1 MHQKSNLPPLAA
13 LQAFEAAARL
23 GSFTA
28 AAGALNSTQPAISQH
43 VHRLEADLGLRLFER
58 QPRGVRLTRPGQQ
71 LYEVVADGLSRL
83 AQGYAEARRHSGS
96 AVINLVTDFAVATYW
111 ILPRLRRFRD
121 AHPDVD
127 VRIITSQQPLLPDQ
141 AEADIAILFTRG
153 STLQAPSR
161 QLFREA
167 VTPVVSPLLLDRL
180 QLPAKLT
187 SLTALPLLQLE
198 ADYHSGW
205 FDWPALFPRLG
216 LGRVPRE
223 AELIFNNYTLL
234 LQAALSGQGAAIG
247 WSPFIEP
254 MLASGG
260 LVALTDN
267 LIGGDDDLGYYL
279 AFSNHQH
286 LAPQVLTLADWLQA
300 ESQEPRQYP

>member
-1 MHQKSNLPPLAA
+1 MHQKSDLPPLAA

-23 GSFTA
+23 SSFTA
-28 AAGALNSTQPAISQH
+28 AAAALNSTQPAISQH
-43 VHRLEADLGLRLFER
+43 VHRLEADLDVRLFER
-58 QPRGVRLTRPGQQ
+58 QARGVRLTRAGQQ
-71 LYEVVADGLSRL
+71 LYEAVAEGLARL
-83 AQGYAEARRHSGS
+83 AQGYAEARRHSDS

-141 AEADIAILFTRG
+141 AEADIAILFARG
-153 STLQAPSR
+153 STLRAPSR
-161 QLFREA
+161 RLFSEA
-167 VTPVVSPLLLDRL
+167 VSPVVSPILLDRL
-180 QLPAKLT
+180 QLPAKAEALT
-187 SLTALPLLQLE
+187 QLPLLQLE
-198 ADYHSGW
+198 SDYHSGW
-205 FDWPALFPRLG
+205 FDWPALFPKLG
-216 LGRVPRE
+216 LSRSPQE

-260 LVALTDN
+260 LVALTDKPVR
-267 LIGGDDDLGYYL
+267 GDDDLGYHL
-279 AFSNHQH
+279 AFPSHQR
-286 LAPQVLTLADWLQA
+286 LAPAVWTLADWLQE
-300 ESQEPRQYP
+300 ESRALR

>member
-1 MHQKSNLPPLAA
+1 MHQKNNLPPLAA

-28 AAGALNSTQPAISQH
+28 AAGALDSTQPAISQH
-43 VHRLEADLGLRLFER
+43 VHRLEADLGVPLFER
-58 QPRGVRLTRPGQQ
+58 QPRGVRLTRSGQQ
-71 LYEVVADGLSRL
+71 LYEAVADGLSRL
-83 AQGYAEARRHSGS
+83 TQGYTEARQHSGS
-96 AVINLVTDFAVATYW
+96 AVINLVTDFAIATYW

-141 AEADIAILFTRG
+141 AEADIAILFARG
-153 STLQAPSR
+153 STLQAPAR
-161 QLFREA
+161 QLFSEA

-180 QLPAKLT
+180 QLPARLEALT
-187 SLTALPLLQLE
+187 ELPLLQLE

-234 LQAALSGQGAAIG
+234 LQAALSGQGVAIG

-267 LIGGDDDLGYYL
+267 LLGGDDDLGYYL
-279 AFSNHQH
+279 AFSSHQR

-300 ESQEPRQYP
+300 ESRSKRGPS

>member
-1 MHQKSNLPPLAA
+1 MHQKSELPPLAA

-28 AAGALNSTQPAISQH
+28 AARLLNSTQPAVSQH
-43 VHRLEADLGLRLFER
+43 VHRLEADLDVRLFER
-58 QPRGVRLTRPGQQ
+58 QARGVRLTQAGQQ
-71 LYEVVADGLSRL
+71 LYEAVADGLSRL
-83 AQGYAEARRHSGS
+83 VQGYADARRQSDS

-141 AEADIAILFTRG
+141 AEADMAILFARG
-153 STLQAPSR
+153 STLRAPAR
-161 QLFREA
+161 RLFSEA

-180 QLPAKLT
+180 QLPASAA
-187 SLTALPLLQLE
+187 SLNQLPLLQLE

-205 FDWPALFPRLG
+205 FDWPALFPKLG
-216 LGRVPRE
+216 LGRAPHE

-260 LVALTDN
+260 LVSLTDAP
-267 LIGGDDDLGYYL
+267 IRGDNDLGYHL
-279 AFSNHQH
+279 AFPSHQR
-286 LAPQVLTLADWLQA
+286 LAPAVWTLADWLQT
-300 ESQEPRQYP
+300 ESQTTRNR